1 MDFRILLQMF
11 LPFTIEM
18 IVSAVMLIKH
28 PLRFRYKPYVS
39 IPVGLLI
46 AFVSCFMVVLGLRFF
61 IRPEQW
67 NEPINIISYTIP
79 VIGVFFAFFFA
90 YKISVPQLLLALSV
104 AYTFQ
109 SMAYQW
115 TKVIFDTGISIALY
129 NAFGENWFNAY
140 YNVLSTI
147 GTYIV
152 KIGVYV
158 GCYFLIARTYV
169 KYSKYIIKT
178 LNIIIMGVIVYFV
191 INVTN
196 VHIEQHVVPG
206 LYSWDAVNNK
216 LLYDGATR
224 GVLSGTLI
232 FFCIIFDTLVVGGF
246 RVVEHRQETMII
258 KASLQSKAR
267 QQEMMEKNINFIN
280 MKCHDLRKELRRLK
294 DKKGSL
300 TDEDFCLL
308 EESLNFYDS
317 SVKTGNINIDALLQ
331 DKLIYCNS
339 LGIEFT
345 SLVDGEA
352 FKELASADIYFL
364 LANIIDNA
372 IEATE
377 HIEEKEH
384 RVISLT
390 ASKKQGMLLIEETN
404 YFNGEIK
411 FNNDGSI
418 KTTKKD
424 NSKYH
429 GYGTKSIAYIVKK
442 YDGKVEYEAE
452 DHIFKLRIVM

>member
-1 MDFRILLQMF
+1 MDFGTLLQMF

-18 IVSAVMLIKH
+18 IVSVVMLTKH
-28 PLRFRYKPYVS
+28 PLRFRFKAYIS
-39 IPVGLLI
+39 IPVGLII
-46 AFVSCFMVVLGLRFF
+46 AFASCFAVILGLHFF
-61 IRPEQW
+61 FKAEDW
-67 NEPINIISYTIP
+67 NEFLNIVSYTIP

-90 YKISVPQLLLALSV
+90 YKQSIPQLLLAVSV

-109 SMAYQW
+109 AMAYHW
-115 TKVIFDTGISIALY
+115 ATIVFDTGIQGVLY
-129 NAFGENWFNAY
+129 QAMGDQTFNSAY
-140 YNVLSTI
+140 PVIYNVGSWL
-147 GTYIV
+147 V

-158 GCYFLIARTYV
+158 ACYFLIARTYV

-191 INVTN
+191 INVAN
-196 VHIEQHVVPG
+196 VFIVQHVVPG
-206 LYSWDAVNNK
+206 LYKWDAVNNK
-216 LLYDGATR
+216 LLYDGVTR
-224 GVLSGTLI
+224 GVLSAILI
-232 FFCIIFDTLVVGGF
+232 VFCIIFDTLVVGGF

-258 KASLQSKAR
+258 KASLESKAR

-294 DKKGSL
+294 DKNGSL

-317 SVKTGNINIDALLQ
+317 SVKTGNINIDALIQ

-345 SLVDGEA
+345 SLIDGEA
-352 FKELASADIYFL
+352 FKDLAAADIYFL

-377 HIEEKEH
+377 NIDEQEH

-390 ASKKQGMLLIEETN
+390 ASKKQGVLLIEETN

-411 FNNDGSI
+411 FNSDGSI

-424 NSKYH
+424 NAKYH

-442 YDGKVEYEAE
+442 YEGKVEYEIN